1 MLIAVSHVVL
11 YSVKRSMSDKEALPP
26 TKRILGLLP

>member
-1 MLIAVSHVVL
+1 
-11 YSVKRSMSDKEALPP
+11 MSDKEALPP